1 MRRHSTYVLQ
11 EVLLRSAIWQL
22 LRCSI
27 RPTSSHFLVGPVG
40 PGGGDTGPSGATGP
54 TGVMGPTG
62 AGDTNPDAP
71 APGAPAAPA
80 SPPAPGDAD
89 PGASLTGNLNLSA
102 NAGL

>member
-1 MRRHSTYVLQ
+1 
-11 EVLLRSAIWQL
+11 
-22 LRCSI
+22 
-27 RPTSSHFLVGPVG
+27 
-40 PGGGDTGPSGATGP
+40 
-54 TGVMGPTG
+54 MGPTG